1 MLALIVSELSNLL
14 RVAGA
19 TLICYFA
26 GKRHVQRHMWVHVT
40 FEAVFKFEMG
50 LSLMALGALRDLAMD
65 RVTGG
70 TVNGAM
76 FALIVPELSILLRV
90 AGKTNTFVR

>member
-1 MLALIVSELSNLL
+1 MLALIVAKLSNLL
-14 RVAGA
+14 WVAGA

-26 GKRHVQRHMWVHVT
+26 GKRHVQRYMRVLVAV
-40 FEAVFKFEMG
+40 EAVFKFEMG
-50 LSLMALGALRDLAMD
+50 LSLMALCALRDLAMD

-76 FALIVPELSILLRV
+76 FAFIAPEFGILLGM
-90 AGKTNTFVR
+90 AGKTNTFIR

>member
-1 MLALIVSELSNLL
+1 MFALIVAELGNLL

-26 GKRHVQRHMWVHVT
+26 CKSHVQRHMRVPVT
-40 FEAVFKFEMG
+40 VEAVFKFEMR

-65 RVTGG
+65 RVTGV
-70 TVNGAM
+70 TANGAM
-76 FALIVPELSILLRV
+76 PALIVP
-90 AGKTNTFVR
+90 

>member
-1 MLALIVSELSNLL
+1 M
-14 RVAGA
+14 R
-19 TLICYFA
+19 
-26 GKRHVQRHMWVHVT
+26 VHVT

-50 LSLMALGALRDLAMD
+50 FSLMAPDALRDLAMD

-70 TVNGAM
+70 TVKGAM
-76 FALIVPELSILLRV
+76 PALIVSELSILLRV